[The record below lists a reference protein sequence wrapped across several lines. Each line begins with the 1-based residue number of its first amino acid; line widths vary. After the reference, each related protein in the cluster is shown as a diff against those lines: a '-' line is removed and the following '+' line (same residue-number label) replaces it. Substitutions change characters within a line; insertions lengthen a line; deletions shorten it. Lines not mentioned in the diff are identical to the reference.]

1 MEIGRPLCQ
10 ILPPLTES
18 LERLDRVEERV
29 RPSFVE
35 ALFHAYKVTGEEW
48 IKARMQEVVFGLLTW
63 QEADGSFFT
72 EEGDDL
78 ELFSAHSLRA
88 LFYAREVLEVQK
100 EIFENTSEFFR
111 KEGKD
116 WPAVMGLSFS
126 YLLTE
131 KEEDLAIAQKITEGL
146 EGENKVRGLC
156 ALYIVTQEKDLLEK
170 AYSSL
175 ASLNKGDNEGAFKD
189 LNVKL
194 DIILWDVSGCDPK
207 FYPAEI
213 VSRNEI
219 AKRMEGKE
227 EVEWLRWG
235 FGAVEGE
242 LLVSEGLDSYWSKL
256 LEERKYLVKA
266 PSKPRYT
273 PLKDAVVLGKKF
285 KVKKGV
291 GCKGALFIGRVA
303 EKGMKTSDVG
313 EMEEIY
319 GKSVVINA
327 GFPYVVFIC
336 GHRGSGKSYTMGV
349 LAEELARSNLG
360 IGIIVI
366 DPLGVFYSMKH
377 CNVEKKEI
385 EILEKWGMRPKGYP
399 NTKVYVPI
407 ELASDFPP
415 ESWDA
420 RFSISASELS
430 VDDWC
435 HSFGIDRFGP
445 QGLLIAQAI
454 DKAKKGYIA
463 EFEEGEQ
470 VAVEG
475 KENFTIDD
483 LTRCIERDVD
493 ISSKTVGFS
502 RTTQR
507 AAVARLNSAK
517 KWGVFA
523 EVGTP
528 LTELSVPN
536 QVTVIDV
543 SHPRLGEGLRALF
556 VGILARKILRER
568 TKAARYEET
577 EEMLVEVGKEVQE
590 MRREE
595 IPFTWLAIDEAHLLV
610 PSRKETAASIPIV
623 EYAKQGRKPGCA
635 LLVCTQQPSATDP
648 RVLSQADLMIVHTLT
663 YEDDVKAYIKRA
675 PSPIPDEL
683 KSADFVR
690 RLPVGVAI
698 VSDKES
704 DRAIVVAIR
713 ARSSMHA
720 GREARPKMEE
730 KPEPSP
736 IEEVLEL
743 VSEVL
748 EEEGMVDI
756 DVEAPTP
763 PSEVKVMVEDE
774 TDVMR
779 GISIISP
786 SDVPKSLLKDFLKR
800 KLLYPHFT
808 DAVAKSKDGRI
819 LPYEVS
825 SIKLGLTG
833 SNSASI
839 VISRIR
845 DVEWKIVKI
854 QEDEKFPTVIFDRGG
869 MKLGIIFAL
878 LEDGLEI
885 VFTIS
890 PPNLSVVSELKR
902 LIEGR
907 T

>member
-1 MEIGRPLCQ
+1 LEIGRPLCQ
-10 ILPPLTES
+10 ILPLLTES
-18 LERLDRVEERV
+18 LERLDRVEERF
-29 RPSFVE
+29 RPSFIE
-35 ALFHAYKVTGEEW
+35 ALFHAYKVSVEEW
-48 IKARMQEVVFGLLTW
+48 VKARMQEIVFGLLTW
-63 QEADGSFFT
+63 QEADGSFFV

-78 ELFSAHSLRA
+78 ELFSARSLRA
-88 LFYAREVLEVQK
+88 LFYAREVVEVKK
-100 EIFENTSEFFR
+100 EIFENASEFFR
-111 KEGKD
+111 KEGRD

-146 EGENKVRGLC
+146 EGESKVWGLC
-156 ALYIVTQEKDLLEK
+156 ALYVATQEKELLEK

-189 LNVKL
+189 LNVEL
-194 DIILWDVSGCDPK
+194 DIVLWDVSGCNPK
-207 FYPAEI
+207 FYPEEI

-219 AKRMEGKE
+219 AKRIGGKE
-227 EVEWLRWG
+227 EIEWLKWG
-235 FGAVEGE
+235 FGAVKGE
-242 LLVSEGLDSYWSKL
+242 LLVSKGLESYWSKL
-256 LEERKYLVKA
+256 LDERKYLVKT

-273 PLKDAVVLGKKF
+273 PLKDAVILGKKF
-285 KVKKGV
+285 KVKKGA

-303 EKGMKTSDVG
+303 EKGLKTSEV
-313 EMEEIY
+313 EKIEEIC

-327 GFPYVVFIC
+327 MFPYVLFIC

-360 IGIIVI
+360 IGIILI

-377 CNVEKKEI
+377 GNVEKKEI

-399 NTKVYVPI
+399 NTKVYVPT

-420 RFSISASELS
+420 RFSISAAELS

-435 HSFGIDRFGP
+435 HAFGIDRFAP

-454 DKAKKGYIA
+454 DKTKKGYIA

-470 VAVEG
+470 VEVEG
-475 KENFTIDD
+475 NENFTIDD

-493 ISSKTVGFS
+493 ISSKSVGFS
-502 RTTQR
+502 KITQR

-523 EVGTP
+523 EEGTP

-577 EEMLVEVGKEVQE
+577 EEMLVETGKEAQE
-590 MRREE
+590 MKREE

-683 KSADFVR
+683 KSTDFVR

-704 DRAIVVAIR
+704 NRAIVVAIR

-730 KPEPSP
+730 KPEPPS
-736 IEEVLEL
+736 IKEVLEL

-748 EEEGMVDI
+748 EEESVVDVS
-756 DVEAPTP
+756 VEASKP
-763 PSEVKVMVEDE
+763 PSKVEITVEDE

-779 GISIISP
+779 GISTISP

-808 DAVAKSKDGRI
+808 DTVAKSKNGRV

-839 VISRIR
+839 IISRISN
-845 DVEWKIVKI
+845 VGWKIVKM
-854 QEDEKFPTVIFDRGG
+854 QEDKKFPVIIFDRGG
-869 MKLGIIFAL
+869 MKLGISMAL
-878 LEDGLEI
+878 VDDGLEI
-885 VFTIS
+885 VFSLS

-902 LIEGR
+902 AAEGR

>member
-1 MEIGRPLCQ
+1 LEIGRPLCQ
-10 ILPPLTES
+10 ILPPLVES
-18 LERLDRVEERV
+18 LDRLDRVEERL

-35 ALFHAYKVTGEEW
+35 ALFHAYKVTGEERV
-48 IKARMQEVVFGLLTW
+48 KARMQDVLFGLLTL
-63 QEADGSFFT
+63 QEADGSFFV
-72 EEGDDL
+72 EEEDDL
-78 ELFSAHSLRA
+78 ELFSALSLRA
-88 LFYAREVLEVQK
+88 LFYVKEVVEVQK
-100 EIFENTSEFFR
+100 EVFESVSEFFR

-146 EGENKVRGLC
+146 EGESKVRGLC
-156 ALYIVTQEKDLLEK
+156 ALYVVTQEKELLEK

-175 ASLNKGDNEGAFKD
+175 ASLNKRDNEEAFKD
-189 LNVKL
+189 LNVEL
-194 DIILWDVSGCDPK
+194 DIILWDISGFDPK
-207 FYPAEI
+207 FYPSEI

-219 AKRMEGKE
+219 AKRMEVKE

-242 LLVSEGLDSYWSKL
+242 LLVGEGSDNYWAKL
-256 LEERKYLVKA
+256 LEERRYLVKA
-266 PSKPRYT
+266 PLKPRYT
-273 PLKDAVVLGKKF
+273 PLKDALLLGKKF
-285 KVKKGV
+285 KAKKGV

-303 EKGMKTSDVG
+303 EKGLKTSDVG
-313 EMEEIY
+313 EIEEIY
-319 GKSVVINA
+319 AKSVVINA
-327 GFPYVVFIC
+327 LFPFVVFIC

-377 CNVEKKEI
+377 PNVESKEV
-385 EILEKWGMRPKGYP
+385 EILKKWGMRPKGYP
-399 NTKVYVPI
+399 NTRVYVPI

-415 ESWDA
+415 ESWDV

-435 HSFGIDRFGP
+435 HAFGIDRFAP
-445 QGLLIAQAI
+445 QGLLISQAI
-454 DKAKKGYIA
+454 DKVKKGYIA
-463 EFEEGEQ
+463 EIEEGEQ
-470 VAVEG
+470 VEVEG

-483 LTRCIERDVD
+483 LTKCIERDID
-493 ISSKTVGFS
+493 ISSKSVGFS
-502 RTTQR
+502 KTTQR

-517 KWGVFA
+517 KWGVLS

-577 EEMLVEVGKEVQE
+577 EEMLIEVGKEAQE
-590 MRREE
+590 MRKEE

-663 YEDDVKAYIKRA
+663 YEDDVKAYIRRA

-704 DRAIVVAIR
+704 DRGIVVAIR

-736 IEEVLEL
+736 VEEVLEL

-748 EEEGMVDI
+748 EEEGVGDVG
-756 DVEAPTP
+756 VEAPTP
-763 PSEVKVMVEDE
+763 PSEVKVTAEDE
-774 TDVMR
+774 KEGLR
-779 GISIISP
+779 GISTISP
-786 SDVPKSLLKDFLKR
+786 SDVPRSLLKDFLKR

-808 DAVAKSKDGRI
+808 DALAKSKDGRV

-833 SNSASI
+833 ANSASI

-845 DVEWKIVKI
+845 DVGWKIVKI
-854 QEDEKFPTVIFDRGG
+854 QESDKFPAVIFDRGG
-869 MKLGIIFAL
+869 MKLGLVMAL
-878 LEDGLEI
+878 VEDGLEI

-890 PPNLSVVSELKR
+890 PPNLSVLSELKR
-902 LIEGR
+902 AIEGR